1 MGEPDLDG
9 LLARFTAWGAAPT
22 VEGYV
27 DLFAEGGTV
36 FDSGMAA
43 PLSGPQIEAAI
54 TSTLRLLDGFRLEPL
69 RTGRSEDTLYVEA
82 RNTARL
88 AGRAIEWDAVYC
100 MTAAGEQVEDRA
112 LVPVAAALPSRCP
125 TRAPGR
131 SRSSRSAWATGPA
144 APGSGSGAARW
155 RRRVRRCPSTS
166 WSVGRTV
173 PRAGSPTASP
183 CVPRPWPRCSNCRP
197 ASPAPAEPIRAEPTS
212 RTVSRRCSS

>member
-1 MGEPDLDG
+1 MGDPDLDG

-69 RTGRSEDTLYVEA
+69 RTGRNEDTLYVEA

-88 AGRAIEWDAVYC
+88 AGQAVEWDAVYC
-100 MTAAGEQVEDRA
+100 MTAAGGRVQRGRRYWDQGPVFDLLTGGPAVE
-112 LVPVAAALPSRCP
+112 VPHPGAGPISLRPVGVGHGTDGAWFREWSGTAAPEGTPLPFDVMERWADGATRWFANSLTLRPAALAAVHELQARLS
-125 TRAPGR
+125 
-131 SRSSRSAWATGPA
+131 GP
-144 APGSGSGAARW
+144 R
-155 RRRVRRCPSTS
+155 
-166 WSVGRTV
+166 
-173 PRAGSPTASP
+173 
-183 CVPRPWPRCSNCRP
+183 
-197 ASPAPAEPIRAEPTS
+197 
-212 RTVSRRCSS
+212 